1 MPVIMPMTLERFQ
14 MSNRVFLPG
23 RAYKFLYPAINF
35 ECLRLFSPMVERRIL
50 VSQIRD
56 TASEPLDEETLE
68 IHPYTNR
75 GRWLI
80 TGIDLEKFEERSFYF
95 ESMVGVIEV
104 TDHKFRNVKPSRFCR
119 SS

>member
-1 MPVIMPMTLERFQ
+1 

-56 TASEPLDEETLE
+56 TVSEPLDEETLE

-80 TGIDLEKFEERSFYF
+80 TGIDLEKFEERSFYV
-95 ESMVGVIEV
+95 ESMVSVVEV
-104 TDHKFRNVKPSRFCR
+104 TDHKFSNTELSNVCR
-119 SS
+119 SV